1 MAGPKTDAELKRTR
15 WLVIPVLILLPGCS
29 VASLLYAVHS
39 GSVDLTVAGA
49 FVHLYGIWVIV
60 HLWDLIVIDFGHIA
74 LINPDSPPIPN
85 TEGARGYK
93 DFAFHGRA
101 FIRACIFSLLFVG
114 PAAIIIGIAV

>member
-29 VASLLYAVHS
+29 VASLLYAGLS
-39 GSVDLTVAGA
+39 GPVELTVAGA

-60 HLWDLIVIDFGHIA
+60 HLWDFIVIDLSHIL

-101 FIRACIFSLLFVG
+101 FIKACILSLLFVG
-114 PAAIIIGIAV
+114 PVAIIIGIAV